1 MTAGGVFA
9 FFFLT
14 PWAAVATLVG
24 AASIPVIIH
33 LLNRRRFRVVHWA
46 AMRFLLAAQKRT
58 TRKLR
63 IEQWLLL
70 AIRTLMIILL
80 ILAMISVM
88 SWLEPAWNRLFP
100 SGVGP
105 VTAKTGRTHPIIAIH
120 PTFSIGRRFPD
131 CRTLHPCCN

>member
-1 MTAGGVFA
+1 
-9 FFFLT
+9 
-14 PWAAVATLVG
+14 
-24 AASIPVIIH
+24 
-33 LLNRRRFRVVHWA
+33 
-46 AMRFLLAAQKRT
+46 MRFLLAAQKRT

-88 SWLEPAWNRLFP
+88 SWLEPVWNRLFP

-105 VTAKTGRTHPIIAIH
+105 VAAKTGRTHRIIAID
-120 PTFSIGRRFPD
+120 PSYSMGRRFPD
-131 CRTLHPCCN
+131 GTSFDEPATSPRRLFRAAIPATASASYCSALGPGRLCPVRRTTPAM